1 MMQSCNFDIFC
12 KRMHRENCQER
23 KGFGEEPLEFDD
35 YITNNEAFLK
45 SLYAEEQAL
54 YAKETDPFIYE

>member
-1 MMQSCNFDIFC
+1 
-12 KRMHRENCQER
+12 MHRENCQER